1 MSERTQRTL
10 LLLPFAV
17 GTVLLVILPAA
28 ITFAESLFDDDLIG
42 PARFVGLGN
51 FAGLLRDG
59 VFAEVLRTSLL
70 FLALTV
76 PLRVL
81 GALGLALLLHR
92 PRRGAGWQRGAIL
105 LPSFV
110 PDAAIAVTFG
120 FLLNPVQGPMN
131 GLLGLLGLPQPEW
144 FAEPGASLAA
154 IVIISVFSL
163 GEGFLVSLA
172 ARQQLPGELF
182 ELARLE
188 GASALHTFRRV
199 TLPLLAPVLGL
210 LAARDVA
217 VALQSSFVPTYLL
230 TDGRPDRATLLL
242 PLHIYDVGFEQ
253 LRYGY
258 AAAITVA
265 MVVLTA
271 LIVLV
276 QWRLL
281 RRWRLDL
288 SGATR

>member
-1 MSERTQRTL
+1 VSERTQRAL
-10 LLLPFAV
+10 LLAPFAI
-17 GTVLLVILPAA
+17 GTAALVVLPAV
-28 ITFAESLFDDDLIG
+28 ITFAESLFEDDLIG

-51 FAGLLRDG
+51 FGDLLRDG
-59 VFAEVLRTSLL
+59 VFGEVLRTSAL

-76 PLRVL
+76 PLRVA

-92 PRRGAGWQRGAIL
+92 PRRGAGWQRGAVL

-110 PDAAIAVTFG
+110 PDAAVAVTFG
-120 FLLNPVQGPMN
+120 FLLNPVYGPVN
-131 GLLGLLGLPQPEW
+131 GLLGVLGIPEPAW
-144 FAEPGASLAA
+144 FAEPGAALAA
-154 IVIISVFSL
+154 VVIITAFSL
-163 GEGFLVSLA
+163 GEGFLVALA

-182 ELARLE
+182 ELARME

-199 TLPLLAPVLGL
+199 TLPLLTPVLSL

-217 VALQSSFVPTYLL
+217 VALQASFVPTYLL
-230 TDGRPDRATLLL
+230 TDGRPDRSTLML

-265 MVVLTA
+265 MVALTA
-271 LIVLV
+271 AIVLV
-276 QWRLL
+276 QWRVL

-288 SGATR
+288 SGG